1 MHVCMIYE
9 ERKQFLSKL
18 LTASCPSG
26 AEELVINLFR
36 DSVSSYVDE
45 ISTDVMGNCIAHKK
59 GNGPKVMIAA
69 HADEVGLIIHYIDK
83 KGFLYFKEIGG
94 VDTALL
100 MGKKVIIHG
109 NEGSVVGIIG
119 KKPIHLQD
127 TKSPCLEI
135 NPEDLW
141 IDIAA
146 RDGDDARAKVSIGSI
161 ATVLSDVSYLNNTV
175 VASKALDDRIG
186 IFVLTEIARQLN
198 DMKADVYLVATVQE
212 ELGSRGAQVVAEII
226 KPSIGIVID
235 VTHATDYPTSNAIHD
250 GDIQVGKGVVIPN
263 GPNMDKTLTAK
274 IKKTANNAKIPYQ
287 MEVIARPTSTDA
299 RMIQVSGTGV
309 RTGLLSIP
317 CRYMHTPNEIV
328 SLDDADAC
336 IRLLVEY
343 LYHVN

>member
-1 MHVCMIYE
+1 MNE
-9 ERKQFLSKL
+9 EQKQFLSKL

-26 AEELVINLFR
+26 SEEQVINLFR

-45 ISTDVMGNCIAHKK
+45 ISTDTMGNCIAHKK
-59 GNGPKVMIAA
+59 GDGPKVMITA
-69 HADEVGLIIHYIDK
+69 HADEIGLMIHYIDE

-100 MGKKVIIHG
+100 MGRKVLIHG
-109 NEGSVVGIIG
+109 NECSVIGVIG

-127 TKSPCLEI
+127 KKNSSQEI
-135 NPEDLW
+135 NSEDLW

-146 RDGDDARAKVSIGSI
+146 QDGNEARAKVSIGSI

-186 IFVLTEIARQLN
+186 IFVLTEVARQLN
-198 DMKADVYLVATVQE
+198 NIKADIYLVATVQE
-212 ELGSRGAQVVAEII
+212 ELGARGAQIAAETV
-226 KPSIGIVID
+226 KPSIGIAID
-235 VTHATDYPTSNAIHD
+235 VTHATDYPTSNAVHD
-250 GDIQVGKGVVIPN
+250 GKIQVGKGVVIPN
-263 GPNMDKTLTAK
+263 GPNMDKILTIK
-274 IKKTANNAKIPYQ
+274 IRKIADEAKIPYQ
-287 MEVIARPTSTDA
+287 MEAIARPTGTDA

-309 RTGLLSIP
+309 KTGLLSIP
-317 CRYMHTPNEIV
+317 CRYMHTPNEVV

-343 LYHVN
+343 LYRVN